1 MARSEVKASFVLR
14 LVSLGDTWRYELR
27 DVRTGERLE
36 FASWAAL
43 RAYLERR
50 ATQRGG
56 LR

>member
-1 MARSEVKASFVLR
+1 MPRPEVKASFVLR
-14 LVSLGDTWRYELR
+14 LLRDGGSWRYELH

-36 FASWAAL
+36 FSSWATL

-50 ATQRGG
+50 VAQPRG